1 MVACV
6 QIVFKEHNKMYNQ
19 FAPNVALNSGF
30 DLSATVPVDSIKE
43 FSDTLISMLRN
54 KEEVM
59 VLTPCNLV
67 TEELIGNVVLVKLD
81 SIASINIVPADKLPV
96 LPNNGT
102 NGNLPIYPGGTG
114 GN

>member
-6 QIVFKEHNKMYNQ
+6 QIVFKEHSRMYNQ
-19 FAPNVALNSGF
+19 FAPAATSVSGF

-67 TEELIGNVVLVKLD
+67 TEELIGNVILVKLD
-81 SIASINIVPADKLPV
+81 SVASINIVSADKLPV
-96 LPNNGT
+96 FT
-102 NGNLPIYPGGTG
+102 GNSPVYPSGTG

>member
-6 QIVFKEHNKMYNQ
+6 QIVFKEHNRMYNQ
-19 FAPNVALNSGF
+19 FAPNAALNSGL

-67 TEELIGNVVLVKLD
+67 TEELIGNVILVKLD
-81 SIASINIVPADKLPV
+81 SVASINIVPADKLPV
-96 LPNNGT
+96 FT
-102 NGNLPIYPGGTG
+102 GNSPVYPSGTG

>member
-1 MVACV
+1 MVICV
-6 QIVFKEHNKMYNQ
+6 QIVFKEHSRTYNQ
-19 FAPNVALNSGF
+19 FAPAATSVSGF

-43 FSDTLISMLRN
+43 FSDTLISMFRE

-81 SIASINIVPADKLPV
+81 SVASINIVPVDKLPV
-96 LPNNGT
+96 GLT
-102 NGNLPIYPGGTG
+102 GNLPTYPSGTG

>member
-6 QIVFKEHNKMYNQ
+6 QIVFKEHSRMYNQ
-19 FAPNVALNSGF
+19 FAPAATSVSGF

-81 SIASINIVPADKLPV
+81 SVASINIVPADKLPV
-96 LPNNGT
+96 FT
-102 NGNLPIYPGGTG
+102 GNSPVYPSGTG